1 MRLRLAIT
9 ILIAGSFIGCTGDD
23 DYFLVGTRKNKAE
36 QKKLLVA
43 LESDTSSPE
52 NRFILNN
59 QIINSFL
66 EHRETEKMNLFLTAY
81 VKTHPDDSFNAYYLL
96 LVAENYRSSGA
107 YPFAVHYYE
116 RVLKNYRDLLL
127 EGDQSIHYICLTNL
141 VRMVEGPEIRVN
153 YHKELL
159 ERLGDSIDKGPT
171 YYSLAQTYEELG
183 KWDLAMQHYKEYLKY
198 PETAISDTPN
208 ARIEVASMVALY
220 DLPRKNWTMENL
232 DDLVQRVR
240 NAIWRKDTRVLNALR
255 AGVDFFVRAWEDE
268 DSEQELELLNDLGV
282 FLQQGK
288 ILSSN
293 TFDRDSNEREAY
305 LRTSGWG
312 YRIRTWYLYFRKVNF
327 PPDPDIHGQWEW
339 AGIYLGEKPY

>member
-1 MRLRLAIT
+1 ML
-9 ILIAGSFIGCTGDD
+9 GCEQRD
-23 DYFLVGTRKNKAE
+23 DYFLVGTPADKKA

-43 LESDTSSPE
+43 LEDDAGSAE

-59 QIINSFL
+59 QIINAFL
-66 EHRETEKMNLFLTAY
+66 EHREIEKMNLFLTAY
-81 VKTHPDDSFNAYYLL
+81 AKTHPDDAFNAYYLL

-116 RVLKNYRDLLL
+116 RVLKNHRDLLL
-127 EGDQSIHYICLTNL
+127 EGEQSIHYICLTNL
-141 VRMVEGPEIRVN
+141 VRMVKEPEIRVN

-159 ERLGDSIDKGPT
+159 ERFADSIDKGAT
-171 YYSLAQTYEELG
+171 YYSLAKTYEELG

-198 PETAISDTPN
+198 PGTVIIDNPN
-208 ARIEVASMVALY
+208 AGIEVASMVALY
-220 DLPRKNWTMENL
+220 DLPKKNWTMENL

-240 NAIWRKDTRVLNALR
+240 NAIWRKDMRVLNALR
-255 AGVDFFVRAWEDE
+255 AGVDYFVRAWEDE

-293 TFDRDSNEREAY
+293 TLDRDSNEREAY

-312 YRIRTWYLYFRKVNF
+312 YRIRTWYLYFRKVSF
-327 PPDPDIHGQWEW
+327 PPDPEIHGQWEW